1 MNRLAIRLILTAA
14 ASSFLAAFSP
24 AQFPDQPAP
33 LPSSPEIPALPQ
45 QQPAPLH
52 KLRYMITDGDSD
64 SQYRLTSNEKF
75 LLALQH
81 SVSLEGHAGNIFLSA
96 IQQAANTQP
105 HYKQGWDGYGQR
117 ILASEA
123 YKASSSLVTIGAL
136 SSLMKT
142 DPRFIRLGHGTF
154 RERIWYA
161 ARRTVITRRDSG
173 GSTFNFPFVLG
184 QLAAGSVA
192 VAYYPDRDR
201 TAGSVFES
209 WGLHLLY
216 NSGFNCLRE
225 FSPLILRI
233 LIPRRN
239 RKANST
245 PAESP
250 SSLPG
255 HAANP

>member
-1 MNRLAIRLILTAA
+1 
-14 ASSFLAAFSP
+14 
-24 AQFPDQPAP
+24 
-33 LPSSPEIPALPQ
+33 
-45 QQPAPLH
+45 
-52 KLRYMITDGDSD
+52 MITDGDSD
-64 SQYRLTSNEKF
+64 SQYRLSSGQKF
-75 LLALQH
+75 LLALHH
-81 SVSLEGHAGNIFLSA
+81 SVSLEGHGGNIFLSA
-96 IQQAANTQP
+96 IQQAADTQP
-105 HYKQGWDGYGQR
+105 HYKQGWDGYGRR

-123 YKASSSLVTIGAL
+123 YKTSSSLVTIGAL

-142 DPRFIRLGHGTF
+142 DPRFIRLGRGTF
-154 RERIWYA
+154 RQRIWYA

-173 GSTFNFPFVLG
+173 GSTFNLPFVLG

-201 TAGSVFES
+201 TAVSVFES

-225 FSPLILRI
+225 FSPFLVRI
-233 LIPRRN
+233 LVPHRRH
-239 RKANST
+239 KADST

-255 HAANP
+255 HPPNP

>member
-1 MNRLAIRLILTAA
+1 MNRFAIKLILTAA
-14 ASSFLAAFSP
+14 ASALLAAFSP
-24 AQFPDQPAP
+24 AQIPEQPTP
-33 LPSSPEIPALPQ
+33 LPSSPET
-45 QQPAPLH
+45 PAPPQLPPTPLH
-52 KLRYMITDGDSD
+52 RLRYMITDGDSD
-64 SQYRLTSNEKF
+64 SQYRLTANQKF
-75 LLALQH
+75 LLALHH
-81 SVSLEGHAGNIFLSA
+81 SVSLEGHGGNIFLSA
-96 IQQAANTQP
+96 IQQAADTQP

-142 DPRFIRLGHGTF
+142 DPRFIRLGRGTF

-161 ARRTVITRRDSG
+161 TRRTVITRRDSG
-173 GSTFNFPFVLG
+173 GSTFNLPFVFG

-233 LIPRRN
+233 VIPRRT

-250 SSLPG
+250 SSLSGRPL
-255 HAANP
+255 NP

>member
-1 MNRLAIRLILTAA
+1 MNRLAIKLILTVV
-14 ASSFLAAFSP
+14 ASSLLTTFSP
-24 AQFPDQPAP
+24 AQILEQPTP
-33 LPSSPEIPALPQ
+33 LPSFQEFPAPQ
-45 QQPAPLH
+45 QLPPAPLH
-52 KLRYMITDGDSD
+52 KFRYMITDGDSD
-64 SQYRLTSNEKF
+64 SQYRLSANQKF

-96 IQQAANTQP
+96 IQQAADTQP
-105 HYKQGWDGYGQR
+105 HYQQGWDGYGR
-117 ILASEA
+117 RVLASEA
-123 YKASSSLVTIGAL
+123 YKTASSLVTIGAL

-142 DPRFIRLGHGTF
+142 DPRFIRLGRGTY

-161 ARRTVITRRDSG
+161 TRRTLITRRDSG
-173 GSTFNFPFVLG
+173 GSTFNLPFVLG

-225 FSPLILRI
+225 FSPLILHV
-233 LIPRRN
+233 LIPHRRH
-239 RKANST
+239 KTDST
-245 PAESP
+245 LLETP

-255 HAANP
+255 PPPKP